1 MGFHPGFDVD
11 FPGRDGVTF
20 LDKLRQV
27 LTQIG
32 NSLGYVRMVRTAGM
46 RSMADGLEYLE
57 ARVAL
62 AKNSGQTLNFL
73 ILFASCLN
81 PEKIY
86 CIYIYIYRI

>member
-1 MGFHPGFDVD
+1 MGFHPGIFVD

-57 ARVAL
+57 AER
-62 AKNSGQTLNFL
+62 TLD
-73 ILFASCLN
+73 
-81 PEKIY
+81 
-86 CIYIYIYRI
+86 RR